1 MTEKAPHPVLLAAI
15 LSLGAAISLG
25 ITRFAYGLLL
35 PMMRED
41 LGWTYALAGAMNT
54 ANAVGYLLGALGA
67 PALLRRTGPARL
79 LLWGAVLATLFMAS
93 SGFFRDPFPLL
104 VQRLLAGVASAW
116 VFVAGGL
123 LVARLAARHPQ
134 RSGWLLGLYYGGT
147 GWGIVASSWLVP
159 QALHRGGHW
168 AHAWWW
174 LALSCALATG
184 VLWQPLR
191 RLHES
196 PAAAAASAHAARR
209 VPWQR
214 YAPALAGYACFG
226 IGYIGYMTFV
236 IAMLRE
242 HGVGEQGLTG
252 FYACLGLAV
261 VASSRIWAGL
271 LDRCREG
278 QALALLNALLG
289 LATIVPALT
298 SHPLALLLSGLLF
311 GGVFLSVVASTTAWV
326 RHNLPPVEWAHGIT
340 VFTVVFAVG
349 QIVGPTWV
357 GWIADGHGGLARGL
371 LVSAVVLWLGAAWAL
386 RQKPLAGAPSH

>member
-1 MTEKAPHPVLLAAI
+1 MADKAPHPVLLAAI

-35 PMMRED
+35 PIMRED
-41 LGWTYALAGAMNT
+41 LAWSYTLAGAMNT
-54 ANAVGYLLGALGA
+54 ANAVGYLLGALCA

-79 LLWGAVLATLFMAS
+79 MLWGAVLATVFMAS
-93 SGFFRDPFPLL
+93 SGFFRDPLPLL
-104 VQRLLAGVASAW
+104 IQRLLAGVASAW
-116 VFVAGGL
+116 VFVTGGL
-123 LVARLAARHPQ
+123 LVARLAARHPE

-147 GWGIVASSWLVP
+147 GWGIVVSALLVP
-159 QALHRGGHW
+159 QALSWGGHW
-168 AHAWWW
+168 ALAWWW
-174 LALSCALATG
+174 LAWCCALATA
-184 VLWQPLR
+184 VLWRPVW

-196 PAAAAASAHAARR
+196 PAVVAASAHAGPS

-214 YAPALAGYACFG
+214 YVPALAGYACFG

-242 HGVGEQGLTG
+242 HGVGAHGLTG
-252 FYACLGLAV
+252 FYACLGLAA

-271 LDRCREG
+271 LDRWREG

-289 LATIVPALT
+289 LATLIPALT
-298 SHPLALLLSGLLF
+298 SQPLALLLSGLLF

-326 RHNLPPVEWAHGIT
+326 RHNLPPAEWAHGIT

-349 QIVGPTWV
+349 QMVGPTWV
-357 GWIADGHGGLARGL
+357 GWIADGNGGLARGL
-371 LVSAVVLWLGAAWAL
+371 LVSAAVLWLGTVLAL
-386 RQKPLAGAPSH
+386 RQQPLAAVPPR